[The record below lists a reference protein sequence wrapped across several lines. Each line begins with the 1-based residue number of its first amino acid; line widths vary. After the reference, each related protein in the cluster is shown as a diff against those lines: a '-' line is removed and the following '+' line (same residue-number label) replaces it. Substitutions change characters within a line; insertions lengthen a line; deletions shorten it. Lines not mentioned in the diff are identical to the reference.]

1 MDATRRRHSITMR
14 CLDREG
20 LIVLVLGIET
30 ATPQVG
36 VAIGGHEGVLASF
49 HSARDRRHAE
59 TLAPA
64 IEFLCKQAR
73 VELSEIGVVAVDI
86 GPGLFTGLR
95 VGLATAKAVA
105 HACRVPMIG
114 ISSLDLAAFP
124 ARFSDRLVV
133 STVDARRGEIFYAT
147 YRRTA
152 GGIQRIGD
160 PHVDQP
166 TDVADQ
172 LMAQGEECLV
182 VGDGA
187 QRYSEIFEGIRG
199 VEVGQEGFRFPN
211 AGSLV
216 ELAHPRALREE
227 FVVPGEIEPLY
238 LRAPDARINW
248 QQRERS

>member
-1 MDATRRRHSITMR
+1 M
-14 CLDREG
+14 
-20 LIVLVLGIET
+20 LVLGVET

-36 VAIGGHEGVLASF
+36 VAIGGHEGVIASF
-49 HSARDRRHAE
+49 HTARDRRHAE

-64 IEFLCKQAR
+64 IEFLCNQTKIDLQ
-73 VELSEIGVVAVDI
+73 EIGVVAVDI

-95 VGLATAKAVA
+95 VGLATAKSIA
-105 HACRVPMIG
+105 HACKVPMIG

-124 ARFSDRLVV
+124 ARFSDRLIV

-147 YRRTA
+147 YRKTA
-152 GGIQRIGD
+152 GGIQRISD

-166 TDVADQ
+166 ENVANQ
-172 LMAQGEECLV
+172 LSAQGEDCLV

-187 QRYSEIFEGIRG
+187 QRYAEIFTDMKG

-216 ELAHPRALREE
+216 ELAHPNALREE
-227 FVVPGEIEPLY
+227 FVAPSEGTPLY

-248 QQRERS
+248 QKRERS

>member
-1 MDATRRRHSITMR
+1 M
-14 CLDREG
+14 
-20 LIVLVLGIET
+20 LVLGIET

-36 VAIGGHEGVLASF
+36 VAIGGHEGVIASF
-49 HSARDRRHAE
+49 HTARDRRHAE

-64 IEFLCKQAR
+64 IQFLCAQTQL
-73 VELSEIGVVAVDI
+73 ELNDIGVVAVDI

-105 HACRVPMIG
+105 HACKVPMIG

-124 ARFSDRLVV
+124 ARFSDRLIV

-147 YRRTA
+147 YRKTA
-152 GGIQRIGD
+152 GGIQRISE

-166 TDVADQ
+166 ENVASQ
-172 LMAQGEECLV
+172 LAAHGEDCLV

-187 QRYSEIFEGIRG
+187 QRYAETFEKMRG
-199 VEVGQEGFRFPN
+199 VEIGQEGFRFPN

-227 FVVPGEIEPLY
+227 FVPASEVSPLY

>member
-1 MDATRRRHSITMR
+1 M
-14 CLDREG
+14 
-20 LIVLVLGIET
+20 LVLGIET

-49 HSARDRRHAE
+49 HTSRDRRHAE

-64 IEFLCKQAR
+64 IEFVTRQAR
-73 VELSEIGVVAVDI
+73 IDLDEIGVVAVDV

-95 VGLATAKAVA
+95 VGLATAKMTA
-105 HACRVPMIG
+105 HALRVPMIG
-114 ISSLDLAAFP
+114 VSSLDLVAFP
-124 ARFSDRLVV
+124 ARFNPRLVV

-147 YRRTA
+147 YRRVP
-152 GGIQRIGD
+152 GGIQRVSE

-166 TDVADQ
+166 EDVCAQ
-172 LMAQGEECLV
+172 LQALGEDCLV

-187 QRYSEIFEGIRG
+187 QRYQDVFEEVSG
-199 VEVGQEGFRFPN
+199 VEVAREGFRFPN

-216 ELAHPRALREE
+216 ELAHVRALREE
-227 FVVPGEIEPLY
+227 FVPPTEIAPQY

-248 QQRERS
+248 QSRERS

>member
-1 MDATRRRHSITMR
+1 M
-14 CLDREG
+14 
-20 LIVLVLGIET
+20 LVLGVET

-36 VAIGGHEGVLASF
+36 VAIGGHEGVIASF
-49 HSARDRRHAE
+49 HTARDRRHAE

-64 IEFLCKQAR
+64 IEFLCNQTKIDLQ
-73 VELSEIGVVAVDI
+73 EIGVVAVDI

-95 VGLATAKAVA
+95 VGLATAKSIA
-105 HACRVPMIG
+105 HACKVPMIG

-124 ARFSDRLVV
+124 ARFSDRLIV

-147 YRRTA
+147 YRKTA
-152 GGIQRIGD
+152 GGIQRISD

-166 TDVADQ
+166 ENVANQ
-172 LMAQGEECLV
+172 LSAQGEDCLV

-187 QRYSEIFEGIRG
+187 QRYAEVFTDMKG
-199 VEVGQEGFRFPN
+199 VEIGQEGFRFPN

-216 ELAHPRALREE
+216 ELAHPKALREE
-227 FVVPGEIEPLY
+227 FVAPAEVTPLY

-248 QQRERS
+248 QKRERS

>member
-1 MDATRRRHSITMR
+1 M
-14 CLDREG
+14 
-20 LIVLVLGIET
+20 LVLGVET

-36 VAIGGHEGVLASF
+36 VAIGGHEGVIASF
-49 HSARDRRHAE
+49 HTARDRRHAE

-64 IEFLCKQAR
+64 IEFLCNQTKIDLQ
-73 VELSEIGVVAVDI
+73 EIGVVAVDI

-95 VGLATAKAVA
+95 VGLATAKSIA
-105 HACRVPMIG
+105 HACKVPMIG

-124 ARFSDRLVV
+124 ARFSDRLIV

-147 YRRTA
+147 YRKTA
-152 GGIQRIGD
+152 GGIQRISD

-166 TDVADQ
+166 ENVANQ
-172 LMAQGEECLV
+172 LSAQGEDCLV
-182 VGDGA
+182 VGAGA
-187 QRYSEIFEGIRG
+187 QRYAEIFTDMKG

-216 ELAHPRALREE
+216 VLSHPKSLREE
-227 FVVPGEIEPLY
+227 FVAPAEVTPLY

-248 QQRERS
+248 QKRERS